1 MSSGMP
7 SNSLLE
13 NVTKLNGENWIS
25 WISQIKKILIAIDAD
40 EVITGDE
47 KEPNDADGKKDWKRR
62 NKKAGLVMW
71 SCIEPQW
78 QYLVEDEP
86 TGTGAYTKLKTKFE
100 ASNFSRRVALRKAF
114 YGAEHD
120 PSLPVEVFVQSVL
133 KARAQLVLVGVE
145 IDDVAA
151 KDVILMNLDSSYAT
165 VKTSLLTQ
173 PSEPTLETIRT
184 ILSSSSNFVDP
195 EISPTITIKSEPGE
209 TALAARFNKRHESSK
224 QRNSHSSH
232 GSSATPHRESSGGEG
247 KKDSQG
253 LTWCDST
260 NDSHC
265 HRCGRTGHY
274 ALRCVRDMPP
284 EIKAWLRGESESRN
298 EQSMWVRSRTSSRSR
313 SPPLSHS
320 NSPSPR
326 HVSFHAR
333 SHSGSRSP
341 SPVYSI
347 HPSDDDSDHNNSI

>member
-1 MSSGMP
+1 
-7 SNSLLE
+7 
-13 NVTKLNGENWIS
+13 
-25 WISQIKKILIAIDAD
+25 
-40 EVITGDE
+40 
-47 KEPNDADGKKDWKRR
+47 
-62 NKKAGLVMW
+62 
-71 SCIEPQW
+71 
-78 QYLVEDEP
+78 
-86 TGTGAYTKLKTKFE
+86 GTGAYTKLKTKFE

-209 TALAARFNKRHESSK
+209 TALAA
-224 QRNSHSSH
+224 SHSSH

-284 EIKAWLRGESESRN
+284 EIK
-298 EQSMWVRSRTSSRSR
+298 
-313 SPPLSHS
+313 
-320 NSPSPR
+320 
-326 HVSFHAR
+326 
-333 SHSGSRSP
+333 
-341 SPVYSI
+341 
-347 HPSDDDSDHNNSI
+347 